1 MIMLM
6 MIGYDDL
13 MMIVIADH
21 DMISDDDD
29 LQLGSLC
36 PRQESKL

>member
-1 MIMLM
+1 MLM
-6 MIGYDDL
+6 MIGNDDL
-13 MMIVIADH
+13 MIIVISDH
-21 DMISDDDD
+21 YMIIDDND